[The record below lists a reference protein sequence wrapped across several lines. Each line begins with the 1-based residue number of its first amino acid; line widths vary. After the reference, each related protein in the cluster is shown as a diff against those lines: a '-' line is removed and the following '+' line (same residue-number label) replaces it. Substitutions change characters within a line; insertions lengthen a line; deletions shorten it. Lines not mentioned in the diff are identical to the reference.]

1 MHRMI
6 LTRRTA
12 LALVPLA
19 AAPFGRAR
27 GAPAPVNPPVPP
39 GGKLTFSV
47 WRQGGQIGMHMVQFT
62 QSGDTLKVQTHAHF
76 SVGLG
81 PLKFF
86 SYTYQVTELWQGG
99 ALQSLAAQTD
109 DNGQHETCNAR
120 RQGEQLLVT
129 GTKSGSYTAPKGSI
143 AGTHW
148 NQAELKAPMINPE
161 NGAQMHYTVVDK
173 GMTPPPGGHAP
184 AHQFGLTGYAT
195 LDIWYDAVATWV
207 GLKATAK
214 DKSVVEYRA
223 I

>member
-1 MHRMI
+1 MI
-6 LTRRTA
+6 LTRRTT
-12 LALVPLA
+12 LSLVPA
-19 AAPFGRAR
+19 AAMPFGRLHAEE
-27 GAPAPVNPPVPP
+27 GSVNPPVPP

-47 WRQGGQIGMHMVQFT
+47 WRQGSQIGMHMVQFSP
-62 QSGDTLKVQTHAHF
+62 SGDALKVETHAHF

-86 SYTYQVTELWQGG
+86 TYTYQVTEMWQDG

-109 DNGQHETCNAR
+109 DNGQHETCTAH
-120 RQGEQLLVT
+120 RQGGALQVT
-129 GTKSGSYTAPKGSI
+129 GTKSGSYTAPRGSI

-173 GMTPPPGGHAP
+173 GMSPPPGGHAP

-195 LDIWYDAVATWV
+195 LDIWYDAKATWV

-214 DKSVVEYRA
+214 DKSIVEYRA
-223 I
+223 V